1 MSQYAQPSDL
11 ANYGLSAAALASFTT
26 DEQNAALEA
35 ASDEADGYLCNQF
48 TLPLL
53 AWKTDL
59 TIKVCK
65 IAAETL
71 ICSRGF
77 NPEGSDETYIMQAE
91 AARRWLRDVSSKKT
105 TPQVTDS
112 SPSSAPGVTT
122 ATGPK
127 VFSQPT
133 RGFSRVPPRPGGG
146 YPPGR
151 GGGGIW

>member
-1 MSQYAQPSDL
+1 MAYATLTDL
-11 ANYGLSAAALASFTT
+11 ANYGLSSAALAGFEDAQQT
-26 DEQNAALEA
+26 AALQA
-35 ASDEADGYLCNQF
+35 ASDEADGYLRNQY

-53 AWKTDL
+53 EWTTDL
-59 TIKVCK
+59 NIKVCK

-77 NPEGSDETYIMQAE
+77 NPDGSDEVYIQQASM
-91 AARRWLRDVSSKKT
+91 ARQWLRDVSAKKT
-105 TPQVTDS
+105 TPGFTDS
-112 SPSSAPGVTT
+112 SPNSSEGVTS
-122 ATGPK
+122 ATSPK
-127 VFSQPT
+127 VFSQPS